1 MSSKFIDAS
10 KHKEMTSAVEG
21 HFFGTN
27 TGTSPGTASGKGYE
41 RGMTSDWNT
50 GPMPMEAGQVNS
62 APTGAPSGPSLF
74 NDNIEKVP
82 LPKGTGVNYKP
93 LNQAGH
99 NQSADKPFAGPRDG
113 FAGNSPGTKVKK
125 LIWD

>member
-1 MSSKFIDAS
+1 MSDYINKS
-10 KHKEMTSAVEG
+10 KHPQGTAAVES
-21 HFFGTN
+21 HFFRSDNKEAVGE
-27 TGTSPGTASGKGYE
+27 ASGKQFE

-50 GPMPMEAGQVNS
+50 GPMPMEGGQVNS

-113 FAGNSPGTKVKK
+113 FAGNTPSTRVKK
-125 LIWD
+125 LLWD